1 MKDRRYS
8 GDAIIMV
15 IQYTR
20 RLVAKIFVD
29 FLHILSSC
37 LIYGAVIYPH
47 YWLWQFLSQYGYEKF
62 MIIFFPAFFYTFL
75 LGLTLILT
83 FFRLLLPN
91 IKQGVYGTKDKKAF
105 LIFVL
110 HHYLQIFMD
119 IPFREILHR
128 TGFLCYL
135 FYRGMGMKLST
146 TTLISPTC
154 GLRVPSLITI
164 GENTV
169 IGGMAT
175 IVGGFSLGLES
186 LHFREVKIGN
196 NVLVGAGVTVGPGVE
211 IGDDALVLAGSEVLP
226 GTKIPPGEA
235 WGGRPAKKI
244 GKKSLFIAIA
254 SQNQP

>member
-1 MKDRRYS
+1 MDIKNVRKL
-8 GDAIIMV
+8 A
-15 IQYTR
+15 
-20 RLVAKIFVD
+20 AKIFVD
-29 FLHILSSC
+29 LLHILSSC
-37 LIYGAVIYPH
+37 LVYGAVLYPH
-47 YWLWQFLSQYGYEKF
+47 YVLLRSLWDQGYRKF
-62 MIIFFPAFFYTFL
+62 VVIFSPAFFYTFL
-75 LGLTLILT
+75 LGLTLVLT
-83 FFRLLLPN
+83 CLRLLLPQ
-91 IKQGVYGTKDKKAF
+91 IKPGTFGRKEKKAF
-105 LIFVL
+105 FIFAL
-110 HHYLQIFMD
+110 HHFLQIFMD

-154 GLRVPSLITI
+154 GFRVPSLITL

-175 IVGGFSLGLES
+175 IVGGFSLSPES
-186 LHFREVKIGN
+186 MYFSEVKIGN
-196 NVLVGAGVTVGPGVE
+196 NVLIGAGSTIAPGVE
-211 IGDDALVLAGSEVLP
+211 IGDDALVLAGSDVLP
-226 GTKIPPGEA
+226 GTKISAGEA